1 MPTEPIGWMNNTE
14 EADAYFDVRLENTA
28 WFAFDDDKKDAAIT
42 TAYNRIYYDKRYDVP
57 TYDDATAAQLVVL
70 KIVNCEMAYYLA
82 VHLADEDRRK
92 GLHAQGVLEAGI
104 VKEVYDKDML
114 TELPVPPF
122 VDAILEDAGFVTE
135 AAFGMVNLDRDEDES
150 VDEKVDDF

>member
-1 MPTEPIGWMNNTE
+1 MSIGWFSNLGDAKDYFRE
-14 EADAYFDVRLENTA
+14 ERLETGA
-28 WFAFDDDKKDAAIT
+28 WDSLDDTKRTKLINQ
-42 TAYNRIYYDKRYDVP
+42 AYNRIYHSPKYDVP
-57 TYDDATAAQLVVL
+57 TYAAATAAQLVKL
-70 KIVNCEMAYYLA
+70 RIVNAEMAYYLA

-114 TELPVPPF
+114 TDLPVPPF
-122 VDAILEDAGFVTE
+122 VEAMLDDAGFVTE
-135 AAFGMVNLDRDEDES
+135 KAFGMVDIDRDENKS